1 MIYLY
6 IDYMSGFLP
15 DVYNIFNKYKLQMYF
30 HTYVHGG
37 TLPTKIC
44 WKAIVDEAIDE
55 HEQLCIID
63 NLQCKNYVDRY
74 LRVYKGKEHIFYT
87 VQNHHHHSTMT

>member
-1 MIYLY
+1 MWHIELSELNPGDLACD
-6 IDYMSGFLP
+6 IFIHRLFEWVFGSVTRGFLP
-15 DVYNIFNKYKLQMYF
+15 DVYNILNKYKLQMCF

-37 TLPTKIC
+37 NLPTKIC

-63 NLQCKNYVDRY
+63 NLQCKNDVDRY
-74 LRVYKGKEHIFYT
+74 L
-87 VQNHHHHSTMT
+87 